1 MTCPASPPSDPTT
14 IGGWLRRWRENA
26 GLTQAQAAES
36 VGVIQSTISFWE
48 SGRNPI
54 PLDELRRL
62 VALYGV
68 PADEAGLRVIAPAQ
82 PRVGPS
88 CEASLR

>member
-1 MTCPASPPSDPTT
+1 MTCPASPPPDPTT
-14 IGGWLRRWRENA
+14 TGGWLRRWREGA

-48 SGRNPI
+48 SGPNSI

-68 PADEAGLRVIAPAQ
+68 PAGEAGLRVIAPDE
-82 PRVGPS
+82 VVV
-88 CEASLR
+88 